1 MIEYWAV
8 IGLACLD
15 DEFRKALE
23 GKKEKDAEFEGYLKD
38 QGFRLSRYEVGEV
51 KRLIGIPEVI
61 QGMDLIY
68 RFEWNQFIS
77 CLTAKLPDEKYKH
90 PTFILVDD
98 QVVTQFA
105 PSVAEKLAGS
115 R

>member
-15 DEFRKALE
+15 DEFREALE
-23 GKKEKDAEFEGYLKD
+23 DKIENDAEFEGYLKD

-61 QGMDLIY
+61 QGMDQIY
-68 RFEWNQFIS
+68 RREWNQFIS
-77 CLTAKLPDEKYKH
+77 CLTAKSPDPTYKH
-90 PTFILVDD
+90 PTFTLVDG

-105 PSVAEKLAGS
+105 ASSEEKLAGS
-115 R
+115 K